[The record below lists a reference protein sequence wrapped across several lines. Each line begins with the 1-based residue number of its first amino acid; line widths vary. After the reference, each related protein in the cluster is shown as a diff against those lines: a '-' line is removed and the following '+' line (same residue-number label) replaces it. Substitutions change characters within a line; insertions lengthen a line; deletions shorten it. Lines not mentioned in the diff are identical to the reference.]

1 MVPRLF
7 IGKRRGVGGHK
18 RIKRRRRG
26 KGEEVEKK
34 YVTSRSMFL
43 VSSDSV
49 LVICFS
55 NVKIII
61 TL

>member
-1 MVPRLF
+1 M
-7 IGKRRGVGGHK
+7 
-18 RIKRRRRG
+18 
-26 KGEEVEKK
+26 EKK

-49 LVICFS
+49 LTILLS